1 MRLKQPGGTIDL
13 RMVTSHR
20 DRSGWRD
27 FVHLP
32 YALYRGDSNWVPPLM
47 RDTWAMLTSPR
58 SLAVRAGPMAG
69 LVVYRKGR
77 PVGRL
82 LCSVNHHLNHVKGRR
97 LGYFSLFESVE
108 DQTVAAALFE
118 GGEDWLLGQGMNEVR
133 GPFSPTYGDDY
144 RGLLV
149 YGFDGPPVLMGSYN
163 PPYYADL
170 LVRLGYVK
178 DYDFLAF
185 RYRPETI
192 PERLTRVSEHAMA
205 RYGFSV
211 RGLRLDRLDREALA
225 MKAIMDRSTPDV
237 WRDVVAPTLDEV
249 METARVLR
257 PLAVPDLCAIARSAD
272 GEPIGFLI
280 GLPNYNELLK
290 RINGR
295 LWPLGWAHMLLG
307 RRRIRGV
314 RLFVLF
320 VVPEWRLKAVTGAM
334 MLHVMRA
341 GLKLGYRWAEG
352 STIEDNNHAMLR
364 EAAGAGGEH
373 YRTYRLYRKRLAA
386 GAVLDRAGGADGL
399 TGVP

>member
-1 MRLKQPGGTIDL
+1 VVASNEDRNGWEDFIRLPYSL
-13 RMVTSHR
+13 YHR
-20 DRSGWRD
+20 D
-27 FVHLP
+27 P
-32 YALYRGDSNWVPPLM
+32 NWVAPLM
-47 RDTWAMLTSPR
+47 RDMWAMLTSPR

-69 LVVYRKGR
+69 LVAYRNGR

-82 LCSVNHHLNHVKGRR
+82 LCSVNHHLNQVKGRR
-97 LGYFSLFESVE
+97 LGYFSLFECVE
-108 DQTVAAALFE
+108 DQDVAAALLE
-118 GGEDWLLGQGMNEVR
+118 GGEDWLRSQGMAEVR

-149 YGFDGPPVLMGSYN
+149 HGFDGPPVLMGSYN

-170 LVRLGYVK
+170 FGRQGYVK

-205 RYGFSV
+205 RYGFGV
-211 RGLRLDRLDREALA
+211 RGLQLNRLGNEALDI
-225 MKAIMDRSTPDV
+225 KAVMDRSTPDD
-237 WRDVVAPTLDEV
+237 WRDVVAPTHDEV

-257 PLAVPDLCAIARSAD
+257 PLAVPDLCAIARSAAGD
-272 GEPIGFLI
+272 PIGFLI
-280 GLPNYNELLK
+280 GLPNYNEVLH
-290 RINGR
+290 RMNGR
-295 LWPLGWAHMLLG
+295 LWPFGWAHMLVG

-320 VVPEWRLKAVTGAM
+320 VVPEWRQKAVTGAM

-341 GLKLGYRWAEG
+341 GLRLGYQWAEG

-364 EAAGAGGEH
+364 EAVGAGGEH
-373 YRTYRLYRKRLAA
+373 YRTYRLFRKPLAPEA
-386 GAVLDRAGGADGL
+386 ALVKVGGQ
-399 TGVP
+399 